1 MVSTPAMV
9 SRFLLYR
16 LNKLTPVFLIL
27 GAELLVENNVWT
39 SDNKD
44 PLYSTDEGMITSA
57 SETYTV

>member
-44 PLYSTDEGMITSA
+44 PLYSTDEGMITNA

>member
-1 MVSTPAMV
+1 MV

>member
-1 MVSTPAMV
+1 MV

-44 PLYSTDEGMITSA
+44 PLYSTDEGMITNA